1 MKIAII
7 IAFKGFRDSELFV
20 PEKVFKSVD
29 AEVRIVSEEEGLAQG
44 ADGGAVRVDASIDE
58 LNVKYFDAI
67 VFIGG
72 PGAIKYLDNERSY
85 KIIREVVKQNKILG
99 AICIAPVILAKAGVL
114 KGKKATVWS
123 TTANREP
130 QHVLQEEGVLHSIQ
144 HVIQDGNI
152 ITANGPEVAEEF
164 ARKILQALKK

>member
-7 IAFKGFRDSELFV
+7 IAFKDFRDSELFI
-20 PEKVFKSVD
+20 PEKIFKSVG
-29 AEVRIVSEEEGLAQG
+29 AEVKIVSEEEGLAQG
-44 ADGGAVRVDASIDE
+44 ADGGVVHVDVSLDE

-85 KIIREVVKQNKILG
+85 KIIKEAVKENKILG

-114 KGKKATVWS
+114 EGKRATVFGS
-123 TTANREP
+123 SANREP
-130 QHVLQEEGVLHSIQ
+130 QRVLQEQGALHSIQ
-144 HVIQDGNI
+144 HLVQDGNI
-152 ITANGPEVAEEF
+152 ITANGPRATEEF
-164 ARKILQALKK
+164 ARKIIEALKK